1 MFVIISMLQKDF
13 HNHATLEMLKNITDM
28 TWTPAIPKK
37 FVGMSEQS
45 IRRMLLQNNNTINYE
60 KSYLTGDAP
69 DSFSWLETASECMEV
84 RDQGVCGSSWAFSA
98 VGSFSDNRCIN
109 KLDQQRIQYSEQYMV
124 SCDTENQG
132 CAGGQLTWDQCFMQ
146 FPGVPKNSCIS
157 YKSGTTGVSG
167 KCPTTCD
174 DKSPITL
181 YQSKV
186 FEDISVSEESI
197 KIGVT
202 QGTLQTAFT
211 VYTDFMY
218 YIEGIYQHKSGS
230 VEGGHA
236 VSIVGYG
243 EENGLK
249 YWLVRNSWG
258 TTWGENGYFRIVRGQ
273 NECGI
278 EDRCFL
284 TSV

>member
-13 HNHATLEMLKNITDM
+13 HNHATLEMLKNIPDM

-69 DSFSWLETASECMEV
+69 DSFSWLETAPECMEV

-124 SCDTENQG
+124 SCDQIDDG
-132 CAGGQLTWDQCFMQ
+132 CMEGELSQDQQFLQ
-146 FPGVPKNSCIS
+146 FPGVPKDSCVS
-157 YKSGTTGVSG
+157 YKSGKTGVAG
-167 KCPTTCD
+167 KCPKICEDNST
-174 DKSPITL
+174 ITL
-181 YQSKV
+181 FKSQFFSL
-186 FEDISVSEESI
+186 VSTDEESI
-197 KIGVT
+197 KNAVL
-202 QGTLQTAFT
+202 QGSIQAMLTI
-211 VYTDFMY
+211 YEDFMY
-218 YIEGIYQHKSGS
+218 YNEGIYQHKSGRKQGS
-230 VEGGHA
+230 LA

-243 EENGLK
+243 EENGVK
-249 YWLVRNSWG
+249 FWVARNSWG
-258 TTWGENGYFRIVRGQ
+258 QFWGEDGYFRIVRGK
-273 NECGI
+273 NECNI
-278 EDRCFL
+278 EDQCFL